1 MQTEGVA
8 GFFRGIEPMVL
19 RNAAWNGTYF
29 ACIGSIRNFFPAQ
42 PGDSRG
48 QSDADLSAFCGRP

>member
-1 MQTEGVA
+1 MRTEGVA

-29 ACIGSIRNFFPAQ
+29 ACIGTIRNWFPTQ

-48 QSDADLSAFCGRP
+48 ESWSETAA